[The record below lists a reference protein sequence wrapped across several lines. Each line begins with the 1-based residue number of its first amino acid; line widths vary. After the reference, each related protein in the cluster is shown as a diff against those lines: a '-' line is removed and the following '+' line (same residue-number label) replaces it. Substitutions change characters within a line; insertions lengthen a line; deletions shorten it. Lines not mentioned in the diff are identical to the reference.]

1 MTAEEKTET
10 PVMSFGDWQHERVQH
25 VEWVA
30 GEVLPKPG
38 REPKRL
44 TGALRYATT
53 SGGKRIRALLCY
65 AAGLVTDADAKTLD
79 RAAVSLELVHAYSL
93 VHDDMPCMDNDTLRR
108 GKPTVHVQY
117 GEALAMLTG
126 DALQTEAFYNLA
138 QIENPVVVARLLTTL
153 SRASGIRG
161 MCGGQALDLA
171 MVGKNPGEAELLRMQ
186 SMKTGALI
194 MAAVLMGAQSGAWE
208 RLGLGAQ
215 AGLTAFSDAI
225 GLAFQ
230 IVDDI
235 LDCTQDTATLG
246 KTAGKDEKDDKPTW
260 VTLLGLDGA
269 RARARELHDR
279 ALAALAMVEA
289 DENVGKGSTERLAQI
304 ADLIIARSY

>member
-1 MTAEEKTET
+1 MTENNNTEM
-10 PVMSFGDWQHERVQH
+10 PVMNFGDWQRDRVTH
-25 VEWVA
+25 IDWVA
-30 GEVLPKPG
+30 GEFLPKPG

-44 TGALRYATT
+44 TGAMRYATT

-65 AAGLVTDADAKTLD
+65 AAGLVTEADEKTLD
-79 RAAVSLELVHAYSL
+79 RSAIALELVHAYSL

-126 DALQTEAFYNLA
+126 DALQTEAFYSLSMV
-138 QIENPVVVARLLTTL
+138 ENPVVAARLLATL
-153 SRASGIRG
+153 ARASGVRG

-171 MVGKNPGEAELLRMQ
+171 MVGKQPTEAELLRMQ

-215 AGLTAFSDAI
+215 AGLTASADAI

-260 VTLLGLDGA
+260 VSLLGLDGA
-269 RARARELHDR
+269 KTRARELHDR
-279 ALAALAMVEA
+279 ALTALAMVEA
-289 DENVGKGSTERLAQI
+289 DENVKKGATDRLAQI